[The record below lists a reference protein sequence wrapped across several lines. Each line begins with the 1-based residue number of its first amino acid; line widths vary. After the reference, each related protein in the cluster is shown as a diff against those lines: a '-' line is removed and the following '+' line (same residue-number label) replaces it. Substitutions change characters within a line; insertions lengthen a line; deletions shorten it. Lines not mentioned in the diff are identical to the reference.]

1 MKRIKKVGIGGLLFD
16 VSDILDLT
24 QEQFAERILEKVECS
39 TDSITRLYLRLR
51 KNEEKF
57 VEQLKNKE
65 E

>member
-1 MKRIKKVGIGGLLFD
+1 MKRIKKVGIGGVLFD

-24 QEQFAERILEKVECS
+24 QEQFADRILEKVECS

-51 KNEEKF
+51 ENEEKF